1 MKQPKDLIALLNLGI
16 LFFELESYED
26 SLMSFEK
33 FYENGGDH
41 EVANKLYNRCIQIL
55 N

>member
-26 SLMSFEK
+26 ALHTFEL
-33 FYENGGDH
+33 FYEHGGDH
-41 EVANKLYNRCIQIL
+41 EVANKLYN
-55 N
+55 